1 MKAGKGSLQKKRRL
15 TVLEDYIRKQ
25 TEQKG
30 ILVMAHVVVGYPSLE
45 ESFELVKAI
54 VSAGVDLM
62 ELQIPFSEP
71 IADGPVILKA
81 NQSALAEGVKVDDCF
96 EFALRV
102 TRTFDIP
109 FLFMSYYNILFKRGE
124 DRFFAEAKDAG
135 IRGTIVPDIPPEE
148 GGAYTAAAAAHD
160 IDPIFILAPTTTPDR
175 LAYLADF
182 GRGFFYCVARKGI
195 TGAETT
201 FSSEL
206 DEFLDRCRKVTPLPL
221 ALGFG
226 VSQKKDV
233 DFLKGKV
240 EIAVVG
246 SQALRVLNAS
256 GIDAVEG
263 FFSALR

>member
-1 MKAGKGSLQKKRRL
+1 M
-15 TVLEDYIRKQ
+15 LEGYIR
-25 TEQKG
+25 QKVSEKG
-30 ILVMAHVVVGYPSLE
+30 LLLMAHVVIGYPDLE
-45 ESFELVKAI
+45 TSFELVKTI

-81 NQSALAEGVKVDDCF
+81 NQSALAAGIKVDDS
-96 EFALRV
+96 FAFANRV
-102 TRTFDIP
+102 TQAFDIP
-109 FLFMSYYNILFKRGE
+109 FLFMTYYNIVFKRGE
-124 DRFFAEAKDAG
+124 ARFFSEAKDAG

-148 GGAYTAAAAAHD
+148 GETYVQAALAHD
-160 IDPIFILAPTTTPDR
+160 VDPIFIFSPTTTSDR
-175 LAYLADF
+175 LSYLAGF

-206 DEFLDRCRKVTPLPL
+206 DQYLGRCRKVTELPL

-233 DFLKGKV
+233 DFLKGKTD
-240 EIAVVG
+240 IAVVG
-246 SQALRVLNAS
+246 SQALRILNTD
-256 GIDAVEG
+256 GIEAVG
-263 FFSALR
+263 DFFRRLR